1 LASNIGIHFFDL
13 LMWLF
18 GKAAC
23 CEVHLNDS
31 RRMAGYLEL
40 EHADVRWFLSVDVA
54 DLPFP
59 PQPGLKTTY
68 RSIKVDGKELEFTDG
83 FANLHTLVYEKTLA
97 GGGFGIEDARPSIEL
112 VHRIR
117 TTKPTDKSDNLHP
130 FLLER
135 RS

>member
-1 LASNIGIHFFDL
+1 
-13 LMWLF
+13 
-18 GKAAC
+18 
-23 CEVHLNDS
+23 
-31 RRMAGYLEL
+31 
-40 EHADVRWFLSVDVA
+40 
-54 DLPFP
+54 
-59 PQPGLKTTY
+59 LKTTY